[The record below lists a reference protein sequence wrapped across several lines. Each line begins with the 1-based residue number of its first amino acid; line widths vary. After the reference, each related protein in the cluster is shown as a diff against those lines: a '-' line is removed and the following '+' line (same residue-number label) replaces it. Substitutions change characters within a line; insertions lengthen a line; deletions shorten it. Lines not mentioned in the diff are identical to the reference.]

1 MTTRKIIAILGFLL
15 VFALPSSVLA
25 GSVSGMD
32 WFSEETASVTNAIE
46 PVIPTGPVVA
56 EAGIGQDWYSE
67 TNTAAGRSAAIAT
80 LSSTDNP
87 VGIGL
92 DWYSEETTKPPAANS
107 ECLPAVDTAIA
118 VNC

>member
-32 WFSEETASVTNAIE
+32 WFSEETAPASNAIE
-46 PVIPTGPVVA
+46 LVIPTGPTVA

-67 TNTAAGRSAAIAT
+67 TNTATGRTVAIGT

-87 VGIGL
+87 VGIGV
-92 DWYSEETTKPPAANS
+92 DWYSEETTKPPAADR
-107 ECLPAVDTAIA
+107 ECLPTGDTAIA
-118 VNC
+118 DNC